1 MYNVLSY
8 FRPKTRMYVCAML
21 LDLSHIRQAETEVRR
36 RFAPEDFA
44 SRDHAFRV
52 VSPVGLAVTV
62 HKDRDRFRLVGTL
75 EATLEL
81 PCSRCLEPFT
91 VPVNAAFDLRYLPQ
105 SANTGGEEDE
115 VEEDDLTASFYRDD
129 AIDLRQLIEE
139 QFYLALP
146 MKPLCRPDCKGLC
159 PECGVN
165 RNLETCD
172 CQTRWED
179 PRMAGLKALFTERKN
194 DDA

>member
-1 MYNVLSY
+1 
-8 FRPKTRMYVCAML
+8 
-21 LDLSHIRQAETEVRR
+21 
-36 RFAPEDFA
+36 
-44 SRDHAFRV
+44 
-52 VSPVGLAVTV
+52 
-62 HKDRDRFRLVGTL
+62 
-75 EATLEL
+75 
-81 PCSRCLEPFT
+81 
-91 VPVNAAFDLRYLPQ
+91 VPVQAAFDLRYLPQ
-105 SANTGGEEDE
+105 AENTGDDEEE
-115 VEEDDLTASFYRDD
+115 VEEDDLASAFYRDD

-146 MKPLCRPDCKGLC
+146 MKPLCRPECQGLC
-159 PECGVN
+159 PQCGVN

>member
-1 MYNVLSY
+1 MYG
-8 FRPKTRMYVCAML
+8 RAML

-36 RFAPEDFA
+36 RFAPEDFVG
-44 SRDHAFRV
+44 RDHAFRV
-52 VSPVGLAVTV
+52 VSPVEIAATV
-62 HKDRDRFRLVGTL
+62 HKDRDRFRLAGTVV
-75 EATLEL
+75 ATLEL

>member
-1 MYNVLSY
+1 
-8 FRPKTRMYVCAML
+8 ML

-36 RFAPEDFA
+36 RLSPEDFA
-44 SRDHAFRV
+44 GRDHAFRV
-52 VSPVGLAVTV
+52 ISPVDLAMTV
-62 HKDRDRFRLVGTL
+62 HQDNDRFRLVGTVG
-75 EATLEL
+75 ATLEL
-81 PCSRCLEPFT
+81 GCGRCLEAFT
-91 VPVNAAFDLRYLPQ
+91 VPVQAVFDLRYLPHSQ
-105 SANTGGEEDE
+105 SDGEEERE
-115 VEEDDLTASFYRDD
+115 VEEDDLATSFYRDD
-129 AIDLRQLIEE
+129 AVDLTQLIEE

-159 PECGVN
+159 PQCGVN
-165 RNLETCD
+165 RNLESCD